1 MKAYEHRAL
10 GDKATA
16 GAMVDIAGEWSS
28 ERFLLPY
35 GDVIA
40 LSGDFFLVE
49 PARPAAVLGRLSNAE
64 PLAPSGLFELAA
76 IPGNGGMLPG
86 TRDEIICALQVMSV
100 DEATVDV
107 RFEDGGEFAASRF
120 IPGVARGDVERR
132 VRDRFLGLA
141 AANADHFVTPWGSD
155 RGESAPAEVARF
167 SSAPEAYRHLHRLAL
182 DTSYRLGR
190 AGGDL
195 SRAMAIEAAAQ
206 HYLTDA
212 FASGHLRTP
221 IAAIRRFWHQRYPR
235 FWESLQRKVAADTA
249 TALREVARPLRLLP
263 SRVVFDRTLSAVRVR
278 TADYP
283 PISLGDLLGRVFH
296 DWDNDHGL
304 VLEGG
309 GRLFG
314 DGHLGEGVGEARAL
328 AAVRAGNDDV
338 EVAFRLASGRTPLS
352 GQSLY
357 SAVKEATGAP
367 GGAFVAESRIPRP
380 SADNPPL
387 NWRARDVD
395 DLWRS
400 PIAGTSGTTVGAAVA
415 QVLEVGG
422 EVSRRLDCLG
432 QGVVGSFDILAL
444 PVVSGWLGR
453 KASQAYRQGFV
464 ERLARHPWRSV
475 LEVCESA
482 ARQAQRPWERPVSHQ
497 LTEQGWRCVD
507 SRSSAPPA
515 LSAGRPCPR

>member
-10 GDKATA
+10 GDKASG
-16 GAMVDIAGEWSS
+16 GALVDIAGEWSS
-28 ERFLLPY
+28 ESFLLPY

-40 LSGDFFLVE
+40 LSADFFLAE
-49 PARPAAVLGRLSNAE
+49 PARPSAVLRRSSNAE

-76 IPGNGGMLPG
+76 IPGNRGMLPG
-86 TRDEIICALQVMSV
+86 TRDEIICALQVMSM

-107 RFEDGGEFAASRF
+107 RFEDGGEFAAHRF
-120 IPGVARGDVERR
+120 APGKTRGDVERR
-132 VRDRFLGLA
+132 VRDRFLSLA
-141 AANADHFVTPWGSD
+141 AANADHFVAPWGSD
-155 RGESAPAEVARF
+155 RGEVAPSEMARFASAPA
-167 SSAPEAYRHLHRLAL
+167 AYRHLHRLAL
-182 DTSYRLGR
+182 DMSYRLGR
-190 AGGDL
+190 EGGDL
-195 SRAMAIEAAAQ
+195 SPAMAREAAAQ
-206 HYLTDA
+206 RYLTDA

-221 IAAIRRFWHQRYPR
+221 IAAIRRFWHERYPQ
-235 FWESLQRKVAADTA
+235 FWESLQGKVAADTA
-249 TALREVARPLRLLP
+249 TALREVARPLRLVP
-263 SRVVFDRTLSAVRVR
+263 PRVVFDRTFSAVRVR

-309 GRLFG
+309 GTLFG
-314 DGHLGEGVGEARAL
+314 DGHLEEGVGEALAL

-338 EVAFRLASGRTPLS
+338 EVAFRLASGRTPLR
-352 GQSLY
+352 GESLY
-357 SAVKEATGAP
+357 SAVKEATSAP
-367 GGAFVAESRIPRP
+367 GGGFVAESRIPRP
-380 SADNPPL
+380 SPDNPPL

-432 QGVVGSFDILAL
+432 QGVVESFDILAL

-464 ERLARHPWRSV
+464 ARLARDPRRSV
-475 LEVCESA
+475 TEVCESA
-482 ARQAQRPWERPVSHQ
+482 AGHPQRPW
-497 LTEQGWRCVD
+497 
-507 SRSSAPPA
+507 SRTGVSSAHRVGLA
-515 LSAGRPCPR
+515 VR